1 MHCPAP
7 APTDQAVALL
17 RHAPGNGHQ
26 KMQQKSHQ
34 KVHYGLCLKHRLL
47 SFSLAAA
54 GAMLLLPGMAKAD
67 IWAYVDAMGVT
78 HFSNQQQDGRYR
90 LFFKGSDFD
99 SQRDGTPRQAGQAGH
114 GLKVDAASAGAA
126 AKLAGYFAS
135 SSQYKQVRAHVERTA
150 QNTGLDHELLK
161 ALIATESG
169 FAAHAVSPKGAV
181 GLMQLMPDTAQRF
194 GVRADKDRTVAQK
207 LTDPAT
213 NLQAGAR
220 YLQYLMG
227 LFPGR
232 LDLALAAYNA
242 GENAVKRFGQAIP
255 PYQETQNY
263 VRTVLALY
271 EQLAPGAVQN
281 HGRAAV
287 PGRAPAATG
296 RVRMELPGSQP
307 AADLSNTPSLLP

>member
-1 MHCPAP
+1 MYCPAP

-17 RHAPGNGHQ
+17 RHAPGDIHQ
-26 KMQQKSHQ
+26 KMHKKWRYS
-34 KVHYGLCLKHRLL
+34 LWIKHRLL
-47 SFSLAAA
+47 SFLLAAA
-54 GAMLLLPGMAKAD
+54 GAMLLPGMARAD
-67 IWAYVDAMGVT
+67 IWAYVDAQGVT

-90 LFFKGSDFD
+90 LFFRGNDFD

-114 GLKVDAASAGAA
+114 GLKVDATSASAA

-150 QNTGLDHELLK
+150 QSTGLDHELLK

-169 FAAHAVSPKGAV
+169 FAAQVVSPKGAV
-181 GLMQLMPDTAQRF
+181 GLMQLMPETAQRF

-281 HGRAAV
+281 HGRATV

-296 RVRMELPGSQP
+296 RVRMELPSSQP